1 MGSLLK
7 CAVLLLFKIKAQKQN
22 IVNVKAVFNFLLTVG
37 GMLITV
43 VKDDTCVFI
52 CILYMQLNIREAK
65 QL

>member
-1 MGSLLK
+1 MGSSLK

-22 IVNVKAVFNFLLTVG
+22 IVNIKAIFSILLTIG

-43 VKDDTCVFI
+43 VQDDTHAFSL
-52 CILYMQLNIREAK
+52 ILYMQLNIQEAK